1 MSNNLYEIRECNMDG
16 SDDKSLVQED
26 EIIQSL
32 AYDSTSKR
40 LYFVKNN
47 RKIFYC
53 DLKTGSTKLVNT
65 FYGEKGLGHQE
76 FSDLYITS
84 LEVFDKFIYFGENT
98 TSSIRKCDKSN
109 CLEPEMYRKSKS
121 NIKQL
126 KIMALTDSSID
137 FVDKNGCM
145 YQDNDKCDHLC
156 IPKGHSGFVCKCAIG
171 YFADPRD
178 SNKCI
183 GYEEF
188 LVYSLGYELKGIGIE
203 NQTKHQAFF
212 TPLQRVN
219 VISTFDFDAPHDFIY
234 YSDNE
239 KGEILR
245 IKKDGSSRQ
254 TILSSLDFDS
264 SNSDW
269 LGGIAVDWISQN
281 IYWTDQKRGL
291 IEVSRHDG
299 TFRRV
304 IISQLM
310 KPKKLQI
317 DPLLGMLFF
326 STGDNEIL
334 RLNLDGSNVFRVLKK
349 QTVSFND
356 FVIDNENQEIY
367 FCETKRNKI
376 WKIDYD
382 GNGRK
387 ELEIENV
394 NNPISLDIIKSTL
407 YWAERGVGSIK
418 SVSLKDLQNVKT
430 LKR

>member
-1 MSNNLYEIRECNMDG
+1 MKNNFYEIRECNMDG
-16 SDDKSLVQED
+16 TDDKLLVQED
-26 EIIQSL
+26 EVVQSL
-32 AYDSTSKR
+32 AYDSASKR

-47 RKIFYC
+47 RKIFYW
-53 DLKTGSTKLVNT
+53 DLKTGTSKLVNT
-65 FYGEKGLGHQE
+65 FYGERGLGHQE
-76 FSDLYITS
+76 YSDLFITS
-84 LEVFDKFIYFGENT
+84 LEVFENFIYFGENT
-98 TSSIRKCDKSN
+98 TSSIRRCDKSN
-109 CLEPEMYRKSKS
+109 CQEPEMYRKSTP

-126 KIMALTDSSID
+126 KIMALTDSTMDSSDI
-137 FVDKNGCM
+137 NGCM

-156 IPKGHSGFVCKCAIG
+156 IPKGQSGFVCKCSIG
-171 YFADPRD
+171 YVADPND
-178 SNKCI
+178 PSKCI
-183 GYEEF
+183 GYDDF
-188 LVYSLGYELKGIGIE
+188 LVYSLGYELKGIGIG
-203 NQTKHQAFF
+203 NHTKHQAFF

-254 TILSSLDFDS
+254 TILSSLDFDT

-269 LGGIAVDWISQN
+269 LGGIAVDWIAQN
-281 IYWTDQKRGL
+281 IYWSDQKRGL
-291 IEVSRHDG
+291 IEVARYNG
-299 TFRRV
+299 TFRRI
-304 IISQLM
+304 IISELT

-326 STGDNEIL
+326 STGESEIL
-334 RLNLDGSNVFRVLKK
+334 RINLDGTNVFRVLKK
-349 QTVSFND
+349 QIIPFND
-356 FVIDNENQEIY
+356 FVIDIENQAIY
-367 FCETKRNKI
+367 FCETKKNKI

-394 NNPISLDIIKSTL
+394 NNPISLDIIKNTL
-407 YWAERGVGSIK
+407 YWAERGVGNIK
-418 SVSLKDLQNVKT
+418 SVLLKDLQNVEI

>member
-1 MSNNLYEIRECNMDG
+1 MDG
-16 SDDKSLVQED
+16 SDDTLLVQED
-26 EIIQSL
+26 EIVQSL
-32 AYDSTSKR
+32 AYDSVSKR

-47 RKIFYC
+47 RKIFFW
-53 DLKTGSTKLVNT
+53 DIKTGTTKLANT
-65 FYGEKGLGHQE
+65 FYGEKGLSHQE
-76 FSDLYITS
+76 FSDLFITS
-84 LEVFDKFIYFGENT
+84 LEVFDNFIYFGENT
-98 TSSIRKCDKSN
+98 TSSIRRCDKSN
-109 CLEPEMYRKSKS
+109 CREPEMYRKNTP

-126 KIMALTDSSID
+126 KIMALTDTTADSADI
-137 FVDKNGCM
+137 NGCM

-156 IPKGHSGFVCKCAIG
+156 IPKGLSGFVCKCAIG
-171 YFADPRD
+171 YKADPRD
-178 SNKCI
+178 SSKCI
-183 GYEEF
+183 GYDDF

-254 TILSSLDFDS
+254 TILSSMDFDTL
-264 SNSDW
+264 NSDW
-269 LGGIAVDWISQN
+269 LGGIAVDWIAQN
-281 IYWTDQKRGL
+281 IYYTDQKRGL

-299 TFRRV
+299 SFRRV
-304 IISQLM
+304 IISELS
-310 KPKKLQI
+310 KPKKPQI
-317 DPLLGMLFF
+317 DPLLGILFF

-334 RLNLDGSNVFRVLKK
+334 RINLDGSNIFTVLKK
-349 QTVSFND
+349 QIISFND
-356 FVIDNENQEIY
+356 FVIDIENQAIY
-367 FCETKRNKI
+367 FCEAKKNKI
-376 WKIDYD
+376 HKIDYD

-394 NNPISLDIIKSTL
+394 NNPISLDIIKNTL
-407 YWAERGVGSIK
+407 YWAERGVGNIK
-418 SVSLKDLQNVKT
+418 SVSLKDLQNVQT

>member
-1 MSNNLYEIRECNMDG
+1 MDG
-16 SDDKSLVQED
+16 SDDKLLVQED
-26 EIIQSL
+26 EVVQSL
-32 AYDSTSKR
+32 AFDSTSKR

-47 RKIFYC
+47 RKIFYW
-53 DLKTGSTKLVNT
+53 DLKTSSTKLVNT

-76 FSDLYITS
+76 YSDLFITS
-84 LEVFDKFIYFGENT
+84 LEVFDNFIYFGENT
-98 TSSIRKCDKSN
+98 TSSIRRCDKSN
-109 CLEPEMYRKSKS
+109 CQEPEMYRKSTP

-126 KIMALTDSSID
+126 KIMALTDSTMDSSDI
-137 FVDKNGCM
+137 NGCM

-156 IPKGHSGFVCKCAIG
+156 IPKGQSGFVCKCSIG
-171 YFADPRD
+171 YMADPRD
-178 SNKCI
+178 SSKCI
-183 GYEEF
+183 GYDDF

-203 NQTKHQAFF
+203 NHTKHQAFF

-254 TILSSLDFDS
+254 TILSSLDFDTS
-264 SNSDW
+264 YSDW
-269 LGGIAVDWISQN
+269 LGGIAVDWIAQN
-281 IYWTDQKRGL
+281 VYWTDQKRGL

-304 IISQLM
+304 IISQLT

-317 DPLLGMLFF
+317 DPLLGELFF
-326 STGDNEIL
+326 STAENEII
-334 RLNLDGSNVFRVLKK
+334 RINLDGTNVFRVLKK
-349 QTVSFND
+349 QTVPFND
-356 FVIDNENQEIY
+356 FVIDIENQAIY

-376 WKIDYD
+376 WNIEYD

-394 NNPISLDIIKSTL
+394 NNPISLDIIRGTL
-407 YWAERGVGSIK
+407 YWAERGGGNIK
-418 SVSLKDLQNVKT
+418 SVSLGDLQNIQT